1 LAPLSIVQ
9 FTPFPWSEQG
19 GLNDYT
25 RRVSDELARRG
36 HSVVIAAPSGGRGG
50 VAETKEALSGLSDD
64 PDALFAPGEEPSVL
78 SMGGGVKIPRT
89 GKRQAPV
96 SVDMG
101 KRIEAL
107 LGQGRFDIVHVHD
120 PFVPGFSS
128 NALRNSFSLN
138 VGTFHETEER
148 PFATQ
153 FARPLLEIF
162 FGRLD
167 ARTVSSRAS
176 AKLLNRY
183 FPGSYEITHPGVD
196 PAAPAQTGE
205 PPLRIAFSEREEPG
219 ALRLFLRA
227 LRRLPEEL
235 DWTASIYAEEPGEVQ
250 IRVAKAIRDRI
261 KVIGPEQASLAE
273 LLSHTDVFVAA
284 SNGPRTDQAAVR
296 QAIASGAVPVTT
308 TISRYVELVG
318 DGQRGLLFPAGD
330 PVTLAGQIERL
341 GRDDELREGL
351 RKAGRSFEVE
361 TWPEVAGRFE
371 EIYERLVARRHDP
384 TGNVELRRKLRDRPL
399 IDVDLH
405 MHTDHSSDCATPVKV
420 LIETAR
426 DRGFGAIAITD
437 HNEVSGA
444 QEAAKVAEGM
454 DDFKIIVAEEVKTGE
469 QGEVI
474 GLFLKEKIP
483 KGLSMAETVAE
494 IKRQGG
500 LVYVPHPF
508 DRLHSV
514 PDYEN
519 LLDMV
524 EDIDLMEVFNPRVAI
539 SSFNEEAERFA
550 RKYNII
556 PAAGS
561 DSHVAQGLGAVRNR
575 LHDFDGPEEFLE
587 AMREAEI
594 TRRHKNLVYVQALK
608 FIQTTGRPKAAKR
621 EVDDPQA
628 VKGGRRKARG
638 SKRAAGK
645 S

>member
-1 LAPLSIVQ
+1 M
-9 FTPFPWSEQG
+9 
-19 GLNDYT
+19 
-25 RRVSDELARRG
+25 
-36 HSVVIAAPSGGRGG
+36 
-50 VAETKEALSGLSDD
+50 AETKQALAGLSDD
-64 PDALFAPGEEPSVL
+64 PDALFNPGEEPRVL
-78 SMGGGVKIPRT
+78 SMGGGVKLPRT

-101 KRIEAL
+101 NRIEAL

-183 FPGSYEITHPGVD
+183 FPGSYEITHPGIDLVTS
-196 PAAPAQTGE
+196 AQTTV
-205 PPLRIAFSEREEPG
+205 PPLKIAFSEREEPG

-227 LRRLPEEL
+227 LRRLPSTL
-235 DWTASIYAEEPGEVQ
+235 DWTATIYADVPGEVQ
-250 IRVAKAIRDRI
+250 IRVAKQIRERI
-261 KVIGPEQASLAE
+261 KVIGPEQASLGE
-273 LLSHTDVFVAA
+273 LLSHSDVFVAA
-284 SNGPRTDQAAVR
+284 SNGPSTDQAAVR
-296 QAIASGAVPVTT
+296 QAIASGAIPVTT
-308 TISRYVELVG
+308 TIGRYVELVG

-330 PVTLAGQIERL
+330 PITLAGQIQRIGED
-341 GRDDELREGL
+341 GNLREQF
-351 RKAGRSFEVE
+351 RKACAGFEVD
-361 TWPEVAGRFE
+361 TWSDVAGRFE
-371 EIYERLVARRHDP
+371 EIYEKLVSRRHDP
-384 TGNVELRRKLRDRPL
+384 TGNPELRKKLRERPL

-444 QEAAKVAEGM
+444 EEAARVAEKL
-454 DDFKIIVAEEVKTGE
+454 DDFKIIVAEEVMTSDA
-469 QGEVI
+469 GEVI

-483 KGLSMAETVAE
+483 KGVTMREAITE
-494 IKRQGG
+494 IRRQGG

-519 LLDMV
+519 LLDIV

-550 RKYNII
+550 RKYNLI

-621 EVDDPQA
+621 QVDDPRA
-628 VKGGRRKARG
+628 VKGGRRKSRG
-638 SKRAAGK
+638 SKRATGK

>member
-1 LAPLSIVQ
+1 M
-9 FTPFPWSEQG
+9 
-19 GLNDYT
+19 
-25 RRVSDELARRG
+25 
-36 HSVVIAAPSGGRGG
+36 
-50 VAETKEALSGLSDD
+50 AETKKALSGLSDD
-64 PDALFAPGEEPSVL
+64 PDALFAPGEEPRVL

-89 GKRQAPV
+89 GRRQAPV

-101 KRIEAL
+101 NRIEAL

-183 FPGSYEITHPGVD
+183 FPGSYEITHPGID
-196 PAAPAQTGE
+196 PAAPAQTE
-205 PPLRIAFSEREEPG
+205 VPPLKIAFSEREEPG

-227 LRRLPEEL
+227 LRRLPASL
-235 DWTASIYAEEPGEVQ
+235 DWTATVYADVPGEVQ
-250 IRVAKAIRDRI
+250 IRIAREVRDRI
-261 KVIGPEQASLAE
+261 KVIGPEQASLAD
-273 LLSHTDVFVAA
+273 LLSHSDVFVAA

-296 QAIASGAVPVTT
+296 QAIASGAIPVTT

-330 PVTLAGQIERL
+330 PVTLAGQIQRIGE
-341 GRDDELREGL
+341 DESLREGF
-351 RKAGRSFEVE
+351 RKACAAFEVE

-371 EIYERLVARRHDP
+371 EIYEKLVSRRHDP
-384 TGNVELRRKLRDRPL
+384 TGNEALRRKLRDRPL

-444 QEAAKVAEGM
+444 LEAAKVANGM
-454 DDFKIIVAEEVKTGE
+454 DDFKIIVAEEVMTSDA
-469 QGEVI
+469 GEVI
-474 GLFLKEKIP
+474 GLFLTEKIP
-483 KGLSMAETVAE
+483 KGVTMREAITE
-494 IKRQGG
+494 IRRQGG

-519 LLDMV
+519 LLNIV

-550 RKYNII
+550 RKYNLI

-587 AMREAEI
+587 SMREAEI

-621 EVDDPQA
+621 EVEDPRA
-628 VKGGRRKARG
+628 VKGGRRKSRG

>member
-1 LAPLSIVQ
+1 
-9 FTPFPWSEQG
+9 
-19 GLNDYT
+19 
-25 RRVSDELARRG
+25 
-36 HSVVIAAPSGGRGG
+36 VVIAAPSGGRGG

-64 PDALFAPGEEPSVL
+64 PDALFAPGEEPRVL

>member
-1 LAPLSIVQ
+1 MAPLSIVQ

-50 VAETKEALSGLSDD
+50 VAETRQALGGLGDD
-64 PDALFAPGEEPSVL
+64 PDALFAPGEEPRVL

-167 ARTVSSRAS
+167 ARTVSSKAS

-196 PAAPAQTGE
+196 PAEPVQTGE
-205 PPLRIAFSEREEPG
+205 LPLKIAFSEREEPG

-227 LRRLPEEL
+227 LRRLPEGL

-250 IRVAKAIRDRI
+250 FRVARAIRERI
-261 KVIGPEQASLAE
+261 KVIGPEQASLAG
-273 LLSHTDVFVAA
+273 LLSHSDVFVAA
-284 SNGPRTDQAAVR
+284 SNGPRPDQAAVR

-308 TISRYVELVG
+308 TIGRYVELVG

-341 GRDDELREGL
+341 GRDEKLRGGL
-351 RKAGRSFEVE
+351 RKAGRDFEVE

-384 TGNVELRRKLRDRPL
+384 AGNAELRRKLRDRPL

-444 QEAAKVAEGM
+444 KEAAKVAGDM
-454 DDFKIIVAEEVKTGE
+454 DDFKIIVAEEVKTAE

-483 KGLSMAETVAE
+483 KGLTMAETVAE

-621 EVDDPQA
+621 EVEEPRA
-628 VKGGRRKARG
+628 VKGGRRRARG

>member
-1 LAPLSIVQ
+1 M
-9 FTPFPWSEQG
+9 
-19 GLNDYT
+19 
-25 RRVSDELARRG
+25 
-36 HSVVIAAPSGGRGG
+36 
-50 VAETKEALSGLSDD
+50 AETKKALSGLSDD
-64 PDALFAPGEEPSVL
+64 PDALFAPGEEPRVL

-89 GKRQAPV
+89 GRRQAPV

-101 KRIEAL
+101 NRIEAL

-183 FPGSYEITHPGVD
+183 FPGSYEITHPGID
-196 PAAPAQTGE
+196 PAAPAQTE
-205 PPLRIAFSEREEPG
+205 VPPLKIAFSEREEPG

-227 LRRLPEEL
+227 LRRLPASL
-235 DWTASIYAEEPGEVQ
+235 DWTATVYADVPGEVQ
-250 IRVAKAIRDRI
+250 IRIAREVRDRI
-261 KVIGPEQASLAE
+261 KVIGPEQASLAD
-273 LLSHTDVFVAA
+273 LLSHSDVFVAA

-296 QAIASGAVPVTT
+296 QAIASGAIPVTT

-330 PVTLAGQIERL
+330 PVTLAGQIQRIGE
-341 GRDDELREGL
+341 DESLREGF
-351 RKAGRSFEVE
+351 RKACAAFEVE

-371 EIYERLVARRHDP
+371 EIYEKLVSRRHDP
-384 TGNVELRRKLRDRPL
+384 TGNEARRRKLRDRPL

-444 QEAAKVAEGM
+444 LEAAKVANGM
-454 DDFKIIVAEEVKTGE
+454 DDFKIIVAEEVMTSDA
-469 QGEVI
+469 GEVI
-474 GLFLKEKIP
+474 GLFLSEKIP
-483 KGLSMAETVAE
+483 KGVTMREAITE
-494 IKRQGG
+494 IRRQGG

-519 LLDMV
+519 LLNIV

-550 RKYNII
+550 RKYNLI

-587 AMREAEI
+587 SMREAEI

-621 EVDDPQA
+621 EVEDPRA
-628 VKGGRRKARG
+628 VKGGRRKSRG

>member
-1 LAPLSIVQ
+1 M
-9 FTPFPWSEQG
+9 
-19 GLNDYT
+19 
-25 RRVSDELARRG
+25 
-36 HSVVIAAPSGGRGG
+36 
-50 VAETKEALSGLSDD
+50 AETKKALSGLSDD
-64 PDALFAPGEEPSVL
+64 PDALFAPGEEPRVL

-89 GKRQAPV
+89 GRRQAPV

-101 KRIEAL
+101 NRIEAL

-183 FPGSYEITHPGVD
+183 FPGSYEITHPGID
-196 PAAPAQTGE
+196 PAAPAQTE
-205 PPLRIAFSEREEPG
+205 VPPLKIAFSEREEPG

-227 LRRLPEEL
+227 LRRLPASL
-235 DWTASIYAEEPGEVQ
+235 DWTATVYADVPGEVQ
-250 IRVAKAIRDRI
+250 IRIAREVRDRI
-261 KVIGPEQASLAE
+261 KVIGPEQASLAD
-273 LLSHTDVFVAA
+273 LLSHSDVFVAA

-296 QAIASGAVPVTT
+296 QAIASGAIPVTT

-330 PVTLAGQIERL
+330 PVTLAGQIQRIGE
-341 GRDDELREGL
+341 DESLREGF
-351 RKAGRSFEVE
+351 RKACAAFEVE

-371 EIYERLVARRHDP
+371 EIYEKLVSRRHDP
-384 TGNVELRRKLRDRPL
+384 TGNEALRRKLRDRPL

-444 QEAAKVAEGM
+444 LEAAKVADGM
-454 DDFKIIVAEEVKTGE
+454 DDFKIIVAEEVMTSDA
-469 QGEVI
+469 GEVI
-474 GLFLKEKIP
+474 GLFLSEKIP
-483 KGLSMAETVAE
+483 KGVTMREAITE
-494 IKRQGG
+494 IRRQGG

-519 LLDMV
+519 LLNIV

-550 RKYNII
+550 RKYNLI

-587 AMREAEI
+587 SMREAEI

-621 EVDDPQA
+621 EVEDPRA
-628 VKGGRRKARG
+628 VKGGRRKSRG